1 MIFDVYPTI
10 ESNLSSMVTNMI
22 VIFVLLM
29 TLPLE
34 VDGVGGF
41 FWGSSSSGSGKKD
54 TGSEN
59 NSPGF
64 TFSKKKESD
73 GPTISDSNDDWRTK
87 IGVNMRSKSSASRV
101 DDSHLYISEVTH
113 I

>member
-1 MIFDVYPTI
+1 
-10 ESNLSSMVTNMI
+10 MVTNI
-22 VIFVLLM
+22 AVIFVLLM
-29 TLPLE
+29 NLPLE
-34 VDGVGGF
+34 VYGVGGF
-41 FWGSSSSGSGKKD
+41 FWGSSSSGSGSSKKD

-64 TFSKKKESD
+64 TFSKKKASD